1 MSWQQYVELCQQH
14 GFSKETLINRA
25 NWQPIAYS
33 SVNDVATAYKDGE
46 VDVNENQELLDD
58 WKEKKKAT
66 FRFYGQKFN
75 IVQRDDA
82 DGNWIVGSK
91 GQEVICAYKF
101 KSIYFIAYGQVAK
114 KAVKK
119 EEDQGSN
126 SGFKSVPDA
135 FNVIMKDIFDPLKS
149 IYLLLKSNNFYPI
162 KINNL
167 ST

>member
-1 MSWQQYVELCQQH
+1 MSWQNYVELSQQH
-14 GFSKETLINRA
+14 GFSKATLINRA

-58 WKEKKKAT
+58 WKDKKKAV

-75 IVQRDDA
+75 IVQRDDQ
-82 DGNWIVGSK
+82 DGNWIVGNK

-101 KSIYFIAYGQVAK
+101 KSIYFICYGQVVK

-119 EEDQGSN
+119 EDDENKNQGN
-126 SGFKSVPDA
+126 GFKSVPDA
-135 FNVIMKDIFDPLKS
+135 FNIVSSKIWDPL
-149 IYLLLKSNNFYPI
+149 IEAGI
-162 KINNL
+162 
-167 ST
+167 